1 MTLSQE
7 SATAMS
13 VAGRSGSQY
22 IAWAAIHV
30 SCGSMHTNSVPCC
43 MQATSQWPR
52 YPSALDF
59 SGSQP
64 HTTTT
69 SGRTHSPLT

>member
-1 MTLSQE
+1 
-7 SATAMS
+7 
-13 VAGRSGSQY
+13 
-22 IAWAAIHV
+22 
-30 SCGSMHTNSVPCC
+30 MHTNSVPCC

-69 SGRTHSPLT
+69 SGRAHSPLT